1 MHPPHFEED
10 LLHPYP
16 NLLAPLALRAM
27 TLRNRVVMGSM
38 HTRLEC
44 EPDGAE
50 RLAAFYAERA
60 RGGAALIITGGV
72 APDRAGVMEADSDV
86 LDDASRI
93 PFHRVITDAVH
104 AAGARICLQILHAG
118 RYAKIDGLVGA
129 STVPAPINRRTPRA
143 LTDAEADQTVDAFA
157 RCAALARE
165 AGYDGVEIMG
175 SEGYLITQFTC
186 PRTNDRSDRWGGS
199 LENRIRF
206 PVEIVRR
213 TRARTGPDFLI
224 VFRLSALDLV
234 EGGMTAAETIAQAR
248 AVEAAGADLFDT
260 GIGWHE
266 ARVPT
271 IGYMVPR
278 AAWAFAVKRIR
289 DAVTVP
295 VMVTNRINM
304 PADAE
309 RLLADGVA
317 DLVSLARPM
326 LADADFARKAAEGRA
341 GEINTCVACN
351 QACLDYLFRDR
362 VGTCL
367 VNPRACYETKL
378 PAGGAARRKRVAV
391 IGAGA
396 AGLACAVTA
405 AERGHA
411 VTLHEAQSGIGGQL
425 NLAAVIPGKEF
436 AETIRYFNS
445 RIARS
450 TIDLRLQSRP
460 GARELAE
467 DRFDE
472 VVIATGVT
480 PRIPAL
486 PGIDHPM
493 VVRYD
498 DLLAGRKR
506 AGRRVAVIGAGG
518 IGFDVAEFLTA
529 PSGGQAVEE
538 FLDAWGV
545 DRTGMS
551 PGGLVAPRAER
562 VERRVFVL
570 QRKPTTPGRTLGM
583 TTGWALKAQLA
594 RRGVTFL
601 TGVSYLRIDDRGLH
615 IVRDSA
621 PQIIA
626 ADTVALCAGQEP
638 VRGLYDQLTALGVRA
653 HLIGGAERAEELDA
667 LRAIDQGTKLALGF

>member
-1 MHPPHFEED
+1 MP
-10 LLHPYP
+10 PYP
-16 NLLAPLALRAM
+16 HLFAPLALRSLA
-27 TLRNRVVMGSM
+27 LKNRIVMGSM

-60 RGGAALIITGGV
+60 RGGAALIVTGGV
-72 APDRAGVMEADSDV
+72 SPDRAGLLEPDADA
-86 LDDASRI
+86 LDDAARI
-93 PFHRVITDAVH
+93 PFHRTITDAVH
-104 AAGARICLQILHAG
+104 AAGGRICLQILHAG

-129 STVPAPINRRTPRA
+129 SDIPAPINRRKPRA
-143 LTDAEADQTVDAFA
+143 LSDPEVEATVEAFA
-157 RCAALARE
+157 RCAALAQE

-186 PRTNDRSDRWGGS
+186 PRTNKRSDRWGGS

-224 VFRLSALDLV
+224 IYRLSALDLV
-234 EGGMTAAETIAQAR
+234 EDGMTAQETVAQAR
-248 AVEAAGADLFDT
+248 AIEAVGADIFDT

-289 DAVTVP
+289 EAVSIP
-295 VMVTNRINM
+295 VMVTNRINT
-304 PADAE
+304 PDAAE
-309 RLLADGVA
+309 RLLVDGIA

-326 LADADFARKAAEGRA
+326 LADSAFANKARAGRA
-341 GEINTCVACN
+341 DEINTCVACN
-351 QACLDYLFRDR
+351 QACLDYLFRDK

-378 PAGGAARRKRVAV
+378 PTGPAAHSKRIAV
-391 IGAGA
+391 VGAGA

-411 VTLHEAQSGIGGQL
+411 VSLHEAHSAIGGQL
-425 NLAAVIPGKEF
+425 NLAAAVPGKEF
-436 AETIRYFNS
+436 AETLRYFNVH
-445 RIARS
+445 IAKS
-450 TIDLRLQSRP
+450 GIDLRLASRP
-460 GARELAE
+460 SAQELAAG
-467 DRFDE
+467 RFDH

-480 PRIPAL
+480 PRIPSL
-486 PGIDHPM
+486 PGIDHPK
-493 VVRYD
+493 VIRYD
-498 DLLAGRKR
+498 EVLSGRKT
-506 AGRRVAVIGAGG
+506 AGKRVAIIGAGG
-518 IGFDVAEFLTA
+518 IGFDVAEFLSVPA
-529 PSGGQAVEE
+529 DGRSVEQ

-545 DRTGMS
+545 DRTGTS
-551 PGGLVAPRAER
+551 AGGLVPSRPEH
-562 VERRVFVL
+562 VEREIVVL

-583 TTGWALKAQLA
+583 TTGWAIKAQLA

-601 TGVSYLRIDDRGLH
+601 AGVAYECVDDRGLH
-615 IVRDSA
+615 IILDGA
-621 PQIIA
+621 PRVLEV
-626 ADTVALCAGQEP
+626 DNVVLCAGQKP
-638 VRGLYDQLTALGVRA
+638 VRTLYDELAALGVRV

-667 LRAIDQGTKLALGF
+667 LRAIDQGTRLALGF